1 MYRDRK
7 YLHIA
12 YLIVDILLAILSFYL
27 PYFLKYNR
35 NFISINLPYFRDY
48 SLLFFLWGLSLIFF
62 LNNHL
67 LYSTDRSLTIPKET
81 WRVIKCVAFSSV
93 LAGLAIFFIQMKIFS
108 RLVFGLTS
116 LLLIFN
122 LSVWRV
128 IKRVLI
134 RYRIAK
140 GYYNINVLIVGAG
153 LAGYALAEEI
163 KNHPYLG
170 LKIVGFIDDDAKTGK
185 VLNYDILGK
194 VNELEHLV
202 QQYFV
207 DEIYVSIPSER
218 KVVSGIMTLGKK
230 MNKTVRVVADN
241 FASSFTQMRLNYIGF
256 IPLIRYIDG
265 GLHGTEMIIKRFVDV
280 IIVGVG
286 LIIIAPLFALI
297 AFLIKL
303 DSPGPIFYIS
313 KRCGRKGEIFDF
325 YKFRS
330 MVMDAEH
337 YKEVLRD
344 RNEARGGVIFKIKND
359 PRITSIGNILRKYSL
374 DELPQLINVLKGNM
388 SLVGPRPFPVEE
400 SKKMQFKHIPR
411 LNIRPGI
418 TGLAQIRGRSNLA
431 FDHWV
436 KWDLWYINNW
446 SFGLDLLILLWTV
459 PAVLKRKGA
468 Y

>member
-81 WRVIKCVAFSSV
+81 WRVIKCVFFASV
-93 LAGLAIFFIQMKIFS
+93 LAGLAIFFLQMKMFS
-108 RLVFGLTS
+108 RLVFGLSS
-116 LLLIFN
+116 LLLI
-122 LSVWRV
+122 LSLSLWRA
-128 IKRVLI
+128 IKRTLI

-153 LAGYALAEEI
+153 RTGCALAEEI
-163 KNHPYLG
+163 KSNPYLG
-170 LKIVGFIDDDAKTGK
+170 LKVIGFVDDAKAGK
-185 VLNYDILGK
+185 VLNYNILGK

-207 DEIYVSIPSER
+207 DEIYVTIPSER

-241 FASSFTQMRLNYIGF
+241 FTSSFTQMRLNYIGF

-265 GLHGTEMIIKRFVDV
+265 GLHGTEIFIKRFVDV
-280 IIVGVG
+280 VIAGFS
-286 LIIIAPLFALI
+286 LIIFAPLFVLI

-303 DSPGPIFYIS
+303 NSPGSVFYIS

-330 MVMDAEH
+330 MVTDADD
-337 YKEVLRD
+337 YKEALRD
-344 RNEARGGVIFKIKND
+344 RNEARGGLIFKIKND
-359 PRITSIGNILRKYSL
+359 PRITSTGKILRKYSL

-400 SKKMQFKHIPR
+400 SQKLHFNHVPR

-418 TGLAQIRGRSNLA
+418 TGLSQIRGRSDLPLSR
-431 FDHWV
+431 WI

-446 SFGLDLLILLWTV
+446 SFSLDLLILLWTI